1 MSVEQMAPG
10 RETKWANWRWQQRAA
25 VRTTEE
31 LLEVFP
37 GLSEEQAEQIDRHNK
52 TMRFQVTRH
61 FLGLVERTPE
71 GAPSPEDP
79 LWRQVLPTDADAAT
93 PSSYRYDGTEN
104 WELPS
109 EMVTPIAQHKYDDRV
124 IVRAANI
131 CHSYCQFCY
140 EALRTLEKE
149 SEKPAFNLGHWDGT
163 LDYLR
168 EHPEIQEVILSGG
181 EPLMQ
186 SDEQLGRLLGDL
198 RALPRPLA
206 IRIHT
211 RALAFNPFR
220 ITDDLCAVMSEH
232 GVTAVGLHA
241 THVNEL
247 GPDFVDAVRR
257 LRREVPVLFA
267 NIPLLRGV
275 NDSAEEIHELSMTLY
290 MHGVA
295 RGYLYHF
302 MPHSPGAERFRTPV
316 WTGVE
321 ITRALKRRVSNL
333 AVPEFV
339 LPHHSGKH
347 TMPLLAPDEQ
357 PPRRGT
363 TETGEEV
370 VRFLNWQGDKI
381 EYPDPPV
388 AA

>member
-1 MSVEQMAPG
+1 MPVEEMV
-10 RETKWANWRWQQRAA
+10 RTKSDWSNWRWQQRSAI
-25 VRTTEE
+25 RTSEE

-37 GLSEEQAEQIDRHNK
+37 GLAGEEAESIDRHAETK
-52 TMRFQVTRH
+52 RFQATRH
-61 FLGLVERTPE
+61 FLSLVEQTPD
-71 GAPSPEDP
+71 GAPKPEDP
-79 LWRQVLPTDADAAT
+79 LWRQVLPSAPGAT
-93 PSSYRYDGTEN
+93 APSGYSYDGTEN

-109 EMVTPIAQHKYDDRV
+109 EMVTPIAQHKYQDRV
-124 IVRAANI
+124 IIRAANI

-140 EALRTLEKE
+140 EALRTLEKD
-149 SEKPAFNLGHWDGT
+149 SEKPAFNLRHWDST
-163 LDYLR
+163 LEYLR

-181 EPLMQ
+181 EPLMH

-198 RALPRPLA
+198 RALPHPLA

-220 ITDDLCAVMSEH
+220 VTDGLCSVLAEH
-232 GVTAVGLHA
+232 EVNAFGLHA

-247 GPDFVDAVRR
+247 GSDFADAISR
-257 LRREVPVLFA
+257 LRRVVPVLFA

-275 NDSAEEIHELSMTLY
+275 NDSSPAIHELSMKLY

-321 ITRALKRRVSNL
+321 IIRALKRRVSNL

-339 LPHHSGKH
+339 LPHHTGKH
-347 TMPLLAPDEQ
+347 TMPLLGPDEE
-357 PPRRGT
+357 PPRRVATAG
-363 TETGEEV
+363 GEEV
-370 VRFLNWQGDKI
+370 VRFLNWRDELI